1 LAIRAEGDQR
11 AIEIGVHPPWLV
23 VRRRIDRAERRNV
36 SVRGDFMKLKF
47 LGATREV
54 TGSSYF
60 LDAGGEK
67 ILVDC
72 GLFQEREY
80 SYRNWEA
87 FPVPPDQI
95 HHLLLTHVHLDHCG
109 LIPKLVKEGFAGDIL
124 LTPAS
129 RALFPIVILD
139 SARMQEEDAAFKKR
153 RHDKEGR
160 RGTYPEI
167 PLYTVQDAEKCFP
180 LLKEVP
186 YEEFLSLNDQVKVC
200 FHDAG
205 HILGSAMIE
214 IIVQEENSPRNIIF
228 SGDIGQWDKPL
239 LGNPSVFD
247 RADYVVMES
256 TYGDRNHDNPQDI
269 DDRLSRVVNDTV
281 NAGGNVL
288 IPTFAIERAQDLL
301 YHFSHLAH
309 AGEIPYV
316 VTFLD
321 SPMAVEITKVFE
333 QFKEYFEKQTPE
345 LFKDGQSPFDFPG
358 LKLADSVEAS
368 KTINLIRGSTII
380 MAGSGM
386 ITGGRIKH
394 HLAREITRP
403 ESTLLFVGYQAAG
416 TLGRQILDGVS
427 PVRILGQSYPVR
439 MKVER
444 IDGFSAHAGMN
455 DLQRWLNNF
464 KSPPKHVFLTHGE
477 EESIQS
483 LENYLHSKGGW
494 QVSAPIYME
503 EFNL

>member
-1 LAIRAEGDQR
+1 MEKGNVNMRER
-11 AIEIGVHPPWLV
+11 LV
-23 VRRRIDRAERRNV
+23 KI
-36 SVRGDFMKLKF
+36 KF
-47 LGATREV
+47 LGATRQV

-60 LDAGGEK
+60 LDAGGVK

-72 GLFQEREY
+72 GLFQERNY
-80 SYRNWEA
+80 SYRNWEG

-95 HHLLLTHVHLDHCG
+95 QHVLLTHVHLDHCG
-109 LIPKLVKEGFAGDIL
+109 LVPKLVKEGFAGDIL

-129 RALFPIVILD
+129 KMLFPIVILD
-139 SARMQEEDAAFKKR
+139 SARMQEEDAAFKKK
-153 RHDKEGR
+153 RHDSEGQ
-160 RGTYPEI
+160 RGPYPEI
-167 PLYTVQDAEKCFP
+167 PPYTVQDAEECFP

-186 YEEFLSLNDQVKVC
+186 YEEFLPLNDRVKVC

-214 IIVQEENSPRNIIF
+214 IVVQDGNESRTIIF

-239 LGNPSVFD
+239 LGNPSVFE

-256 TYGDRNHDNPQDI
+256 TYGGSNHDNPKDI
-269 DDRLSRVVNDTV
+269 DDKLSNVVNDTV
-281 NAGGNVL
+281 KAGGNVL
-288 IPTFAIERAQDLL
+288 IPTFAVERAQDLL
-301 YHFSHLAH
+301 YHFNRLAR
-309 AGEIPYV
+309 AGRIPYV

-333 QFKEYFEKQTPE
+333 QFKEYFDKEALE

-358 LKLADSVEAS
+358 LKLAESVEAS
-368 KTINLIRGSTII
+368 KAINLIKGSTII

-394 HLAREITRP
+394 HLVREITRP
-403 ESTLLFVGYQAAG
+403 ESTLLFVGYQAVG

-439 MKVER
+439 MKIGT

-477 EESIQS
+477 EESILS
-483 LENYLHSKGGW
+483 LEGYLHSKGGW
-494 QVSAPIYME
+494 EVSAPTYME
-503 EFNL
+503 EYDL

>member
-1 LAIRAEGDQR
+1 
-11 AIEIGVHPPWLV
+11 
-23 VRRRIDRAERRNV
+23 
-36 SVRGDFMKLKF
+36 MKIKF
-47 LGATREV
+47 LGATHQV

-60 LDAGGEK
+60 LDAGGVK

-72 GLFQEREY
+72 GLFQERDY
-80 SYRNWEA
+80 SHRNWEA

-95 HHLLLTHVHLDHCG
+95 HYLLLTHVHLDHSG

-129 RALFPIVILD
+129 KELFPIVVLD
-139 SARMQEEDAAFKKR
+139 SARMQEEDAAFKKK

-160 RGTYPEI
+160 KGLYPEM
-167 PLYTVQDAEKCFP
+167 PLYTVQDATKCFS
-180 LLKEVP
+180 LLKDVR
-186 YEEFLSLNDQVKVC
+186 YEEFLPLNDRVKVC

-214 IIVQEENSPRNIIF
+214 IIVQDEMGSRNIIF
-228 SGDIGQWDKPL
+228 SGDIGQWDTPL

-256 TYGDRNHDNPQDI
+256 TYGDRNHDSPQDI
-269 DDRLSRVVNDTV
+269 NDKLCKVVNDTV
-281 NAGGNVL
+281 KAGGNVL
-288 IPTFAIERAQDLL
+288 IPTFAIERAQELL
-301 YHFSHLAH
+301 YHFNRLAR
-309 AGEIPYV
+309 AERIPYV

-333 QFKEYFEKQTPE
+333 QCKKYFDKETLG

-358 LKLADSVEAS
+358 LKLVESVEAS
-368 KTINLIRGSTII
+368 KAINLIKGSTII

-394 HLAREITRP
+394 HLVREITHP
-403 ESTLLFVGYQAAG
+403 ESTLLFVGYQAVG

-439 MKVER
+439 MKIEK

-477 EESIQS
+477 EESILS
-483 LENYLHSKGGW
+483 LEDYLHSKGGW
-494 QVSAPIYME
+494 EVSAPTYME
-503 EFNL
+503 EYDL